1 MNADLHETRKENTS
15 FSPVLSLSKGVFV
28 FSCFRDNLLTKVER
42 FRVQRSGLKKPDHLL
57 LADYV
62 FLALIVAS
70 LGEFEHLE
78 LSSPL
83 NAGSSNY
90 NL

>member
-1 MNADLHETRKENTS
+1 VPD
-15 FSPVLSLSKGVFV
+15 VQ
-28 FSCFRDNLLTKVER
+28 TKVER
-42 FRVQRSGLKKPDHLL
+42 FRVRRSGLKKPDHLL

>member
-1 MNADLHETRKENTS
+1 MGSNMY
-15 FSPVLSLSKGVFV
+15 
-28 FSCFRDNLLTKVER
+28 TKVER

-62 FLALIVAS
+62 FLALIAAS
-70 LGEFEHLE
+70 NPMGEFEYLE

-83 NAGSSNY
+83 NAGSSSY